1 MHILVNGVRL
11 FFDVE
16 GTRLVPDGP
25 VMREK
30 PTLLMLHGGPGS
42 DHSIYRPAYSA
53 LADIAQIVYLD
64 HRGNGRSEDGP
75 RENWNL
81 AQWGD
86 DVRAFCDVLG
96 IASPIVLGAS
106 FGGMVA
112 LAYATR
118 HPGHAGKL
126 VLISTAAAGGEYLE
140 RRVELFERFG
150 GPEVGALAR
159 RRFLEL
165 QGHPDQASL
174 DAWARLAIPLCTRIP
189 RDPDMARR
197 AVNRSEVLQWFTR
210 PGGESHSFNMFGDLD
225 RIQCP
230 TLVLGGED
238 DPIHPIESQADIAAA
253 LPAHLVQFERFAN
266 CRHAV
271 VTDAPER
278 AVAVIR
284 QFIAARL
291 HK

>member
-1 MHILVNGVRL
+1 MDVLGNGVRL

-16 GTRLVPDGP
+16 GTKLVPDGP

-53 LADIAQIVYLD
+53 LADIVQIIYLD

-75 RENWNL
+75 RESWNL
-81 AQWGD
+81 AQWDD
-86 DVRAFCDVLG
+86 DVHAFCDAVG
-96 IASPIVLGAS
+96 IASPIVLGVS

-112 LAYATR
+112 QAYATR
-118 HPGHAGKL
+118 HPEHPSQL
-126 VLISTAAAGGEYLE
+126 VLISSQATGGTHRE

-159 RRFLEL
+159 RRFLEVA
-165 QGHPDQASL
+165 GHPDQASL
-174 DAWARLAIPLCTRIP
+174 DAGGQLAVPVYTRIP
-189 RDPDMARR
+189 RDPEMALR
-197 AVNRSEVLQWFTR
+197 AVNRSEVLHWFTR
-210 PGGESHSFNMFGDLD
+210 PEGESHRFDMSADLC

-238 DPIHPIESQADIAAA
+238 DPMHPIESQADIAAA
-253 LPAHLVQFERFAN
+253 LPPPLVRFVRFTD

-271 VTDAPER
+271 IPDAAER
-278 AVAVIR
+278 AMA
-284 QFIAARL
+284 
-291 HK
+291 

>member
-1 MHILVNGVRL
+1 MHVLVNGVRL

-16 GTRLVPDGP
+16 GASLVPDGP
-25 VMREK
+25 AMREK
-30 PTLLMLHGGPGS
+30 PTLLMLHGGPGA
-42 DHSIYRPAYSA
+42 DHSIYKPDYTA

-75 RENWNL
+75 REDWTL

-86 DVRAFCDVLG
+86 DVRTFCDVLG
-96 IASPIVLGAS
+96 IANPIILGAS

-118 HPGHAGKL
+118 HPGHPSKL

-159 RRFLEL
+159 RRFLEVE
-165 QGHPDQASL
+165 GHPDMASL
-174 DAWARLAIPLCTRIP
+174 DAWRRLAFPLYTRIP

-197 AVNRSEVLQWFTR
+197 AVSRSEALQWFTR
-210 PGGESHSFNMFGDLD
+210 PGGESHTFNMFPDLG
-225 RIQCP
+225 RICCP
-230 TLVLGGED
+230 ALVMGGED

-253 LPAHLVQFERFAN
+253 LPPHLVQFERFPN

-271 VTDAPER
+271 VPDAPER
-278 AVAVIR
+278 ALAVIR
-284 QFIAARL
+284 KFIAR
-291 HK
+291 

>member
-1 MHILVNGVRL
+1 MHVRVNGVQL

-16 GTRLVPDGP
+16 GAKLVPDGP
-25 VMREK
+25 AMREK
-30 PTLLMLHGGPGS
+30 PTLLLLHGGPGF

-53 LADIAQIVYLD
+53 LADIAQVIFLD

-75 RENWNL
+75 SEAWKL

-96 IASPIVLGAS
+96 IVNPIVLGVS

-118 HPGHAGKL
+118 HPAHPSRL
-126 VLISTAAAGGEYLE
+126 VLISTEAAGGTHRE

-159 RRFLEL
+159 RRFLEV
-165 QGHPDQASL
+165 QGHTDQASL
-174 DAWARLAIPLCTRIP
+174 DAWRRLAFPLYTRTR

-197 AVNRSEVLQWFTR
+197 AVSRSEVLHWFTK
-210 PGGESHSFNMFGDLD
+210 PGGESHTFNMFPDLG

-238 DPIHPIESQADIAAA
+238 DPMLPIECQADIAAA
-253 LPAHLVQFERFAN
+253 LPAHLVRFERFAD
-266 CRHAV
+266 CGHAV
-271 VTDAPER
+271 IPDAPER
-278 AVAVIR
+278 AMAVIR
-284 QFIAARL
+284 DFIEHR
-291 HK
+291 

>member
-1 MHILVNGVRL
+1 MHVRVNGVRL

-16 GTRLVPDGP
+16 GAKLVPDGP

-30 PTLLMLHGGPGS
+30 PTLLLLHGGPGF

-53 LADIAQIVYLD
+53 LADIAQVIFLD
-64 HRGNGRSEDGP
+64 HRGNGRSQDGP
-75 RENWNL
+75 SEAWNL

-96 IASPIVLGAS
+96 IVNPIVLGAS

-118 HPGHAGKL
+118 HPAHPSKL
-126 VLISTAAAGGEYLE
+126 VLISTEAAGGTHRD

-159 RRFLEL
+159 RRFLEV
-165 QGHPDQASL
+165 QGHIDQASL
-174 DAWARLAIPLCTRIP
+174 DAWRRLAFPLYTRTP

-197 AVNRSEVLQWFTR
+197 AVSRSEVQHWFTK
-210 PGGESHSFNMFGDLD
+210 PDGESHTFNMFPDLG

-238 DPIHPIESQADIAAA
+238 DPMLPIECQADIAAA
-253 LPAHLVQFERFAN
+253 LPAHLVRFERFAD
-266 CRHAV
+266 CGHAV
-271 VTDAPER
+271 VPDAPER
-278 AVAVIR
+278 AMAVIR
-284 QFIAARL
+284 DFIEQR
-291 HK
+291 

>member
-1 MHILVNGVRL
+1 MHVRVNGVQL

-16 GTRLVPDGP
+16 GAKLVPDGP
-25 VMREK
+25 AMREK
-30 PTLLMLHGGPGS
+30 PTLLLLHGGPGF

-53 LADIAQIVYLD
+53 LADIAQVIFLD
-64 HRGNGRSEDGP
+64 HRGNGRSQDGP
-75 RENWNL
+75 SEAWNL

-96 IASPIVLGAS
+96 IANPIVLGVS

-118 HPGHAGKL
+118 HPAHPSKL
-126 VLISTAAAGGEYLE
+126 VLISTEAAGGTHRE
-140 RRVELFERFG
+140 RRIQLFERFG

-159 RRFLEL
+159 RRFLEV
-165 QGHPDQASL
+165 QGHTDQASL
-174 DAWARLAIPLCTRIP
+174 DAWRRLAFPLYTRTR

-197 AVNRSEVLQWFTR
+197 AVSRSEVLHWFTK
-210 PGGESHSFNMFGDLD
+210 PGGESHTFNMFPDLG

-238 DPIHPIESQADIAAA
+238 DPMLPIECQADIAAA
-253 LPAHLVQFERFAN
+253 LPAHLVRFERFAD
-266 CRHAV
+266 CGHAV
-271 VTDAPER
+271 IPDAPER
-278 AVAVIR
+278 AMAVIR
-284 QFIAARL
+284 DFIEHR
-291 HK
+291 